1 MPGARFYRDGP
12 PPAHTGGFG
21 EPTCRACHAD
31 NPLNDPA
38 GSLAITG
45 VPAVYAPG
53 DTHRVTIFLRRAGM
67 RRAGFQ
73 LSARFSDGRQAGT
86 LRVVDSM
93 ATITGGAT
101 EVRYVHHTR
110 AGSRLSRADTAQWT
124 LEWVAPR
131 RAPDVV
137 EFHVAANAA
146 NDDNSEFGD
155 FIYTLATCS
164 AKPDS
169 GPVIRI
175 NQLGYLPAGRKV
187 AVVCAGEPPP

>member
-31 NPLNDPA
+31 NHLNDPA
-38 GSLAITG
+38 GSLSITG
-45 VPAVYAPG
+45 VPAVYVPG
-53 DTHRVTIFLRRAGM
+53 DTLRLTVFLRRAGM

-73 LSARFSDGRQAGT
+73 LSARFPDGRQAGAF
-86 LRVVDSM
+86 RVTDST
-93 ATITGGAT
+93 ATVTGAAT
-101 EVRYVHHTR
+101 DVGYVHHTR

-124 LEWVAPR
+124 LEWTAPR
-131 RAPDVV
+131 GTNDAV

-155 FIYTLATCS
+155 FIYTRAARS
-164 AKPDS
+164 AAPDS

-175 NQLGYLPAGRKV
+175 NQMGYLPAG
-187 AVVCAGEPPP
+187 P